1 MLILML
7 RGLIIYVVVI
17 ASVRL
22 MGKRQIGEL
31 QPSELV
37 ITILLSEVASMPLQD
52 SEVPLLHSL
61 VCIFLLVALEVVSSI
76 LSMKSRTFRT
86 VMQGNSVL
94 IITDGKVQQK
104 NMRKIRYSVDD
115 LMEALRLKD
124 VFDIGQVQH
133 AFVETNGAI
142 SVILKPEFRTVTIT
156 DTKIKEKP
164 DGLPCLV
171 ISDGKLIEQ
180 DLNLCL
186 MKKTDIEKILSK
198 QKLTADQVLIMTCDK
213 VGNIN
218 IIEKEEDNA

>member
-52 SEVPLLHSL
+52 SEIPLLHSL
-61 VCIFLLVALEVVSSI
+61 VSIFLLVSLEVVSSI

-94 IITDGKVQQK
+94 IIQDGKINQK

-115 LMEALRLKD
+115 LIEALRLKD
-124 VFDIGQVQH
+124 VFDISQVQY

-142 SVILKPEFRTVTIT
+142 SVILKPEHRTATLKDLNI
-156 DTKIKEKP
+156 EAKP
-164 DGLPCLV
+164 DALPCLV
-171 ISDGKLIEQ
+171 ISDGKIINSECE
-180 DLNLCL
+180 LCM
-186 MKKTDIEKILSK
+186 MKSKDIEKFLKNQCLNKAEI
-198 QKLTADQVLIMTCDK
+198 LIMTCDSL
-213 VGNIN
+213 GNIN
-218 IIEKEEDNA
+218 IVEKETDK